1 MLAALKARAI
11 NTTNQR
17 TPWYLLLREP
27 VAALVRMP
35 WWLFVLSMGLIYVG
49 EILFFALLLWPD
61 SRHLVGMAPMG
72 IDRAIAFSF
81 QNFLSASFGNIAVD
95 SPYTHFMA
103 VTELIAGLVTTSSV
117 TAIVFLKLS
126 SNETPLIF
134 SDKIC
139 ISNLEDGH
147 LFCRFVT
154 IDPSSWLD
162 VHYSLSLILDDE
174 IEPGLWQRRIH
185 PLTLLNAGTPQLSQ
199 TATLTHPITPDSP
212 LHALG
217 LDGLSRRHAVLMP
230 LVEGVD
236 EVTGAG
242 LLQTHLYR
250 FNDLQ
255 VGQRF
260 ADVVVNDPSGK
271 RRVNLKRL
279 HHTIAVTSET
289 R

>member
-1 MLAALKARAI
+1 MLAALQARAI

-17 TPWYLLLREP
+17 TPWFLLLREP
-27 VAALVRMP
+27 VAAMVRMP
-35 WWLFVLSMGLIYVG
+35 WWLFVLVMGLIYVG

-61 SRHLVGMAPMG
+61 SHHLTGMVPMG
-72 IDRAIAFSF
+72 INRTVAFSF
-81 QNFLSASFGNIAVD
+81 QNFLSASFGSISVD
-95 SPYTHFMA
+95 SPYTHFVA

-117 TAIVFLKLS
+117 TAIIFLKLS

-134 SDKIC
+134 SNKIC
-139 ISNLEDGH
+139 ISNLDNGH

-154 IDPSSWLD
+154 ADPSSWLN
-162 VHYSLSLILDDE
+162 VNYSLTLILDEE
-174 IEPGLWQRRIH
+174 IEPGLWQRRLH

-199 TATLTHPITPDSP
+199 TATLTHPITPSSP

-217 LDGLSRRHAVLMP
+217 LDGLSQRHAVLMP

-250 FNDLQ
+250 FNDLH
-255 VGQRF
+255 VGERF
-260 ADVVVNDPSGK
+260 ADLVSTGASGK
-271 RRVNLKRL
+271 PRVNLKRL
-279 HHTIAVTSET
+279 NHTVAVAAPIA
-289 R
+289 